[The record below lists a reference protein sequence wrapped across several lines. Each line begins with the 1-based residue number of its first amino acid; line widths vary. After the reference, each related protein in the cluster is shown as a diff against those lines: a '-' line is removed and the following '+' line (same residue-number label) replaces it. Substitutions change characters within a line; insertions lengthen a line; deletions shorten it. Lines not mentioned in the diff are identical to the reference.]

1 LQLRVPRADSAVEHR
16 RARFWDDGSSENER
30 VGQVMRSRT
39 VIFAASESLLA
50 VDVKAR
56 WAAPVLAKWPSRE
69 VPVCAEF
76 LTIEQFA
83 VRCEQAR
90 PGVDKDAAAPALV
103 ALEDDFPHAA
113 ILQLIDRL
121 QRQLVPA
128 LLLFPR
134 VDAERQ
140 SFQRGGIIVDS
151 WDAGPERIANILYAL
166 GERQELVHTLA
177 RDLRVAH
184 CSQGGLRGE
193 MDKLHEEMNLAASV
207 QRELLPRGM
216 PKVEGLSFATMFR
229 PVGYVSG
236 DIYDVRQ
243 IDEHRVGFFLADA
256 VGHGVPAALLTVAL
270 SRGLV
275 TGDRDG
281 DRWRVLEPSEV
292 LRRLNIDLCERQNGG
307 TRFATAVY
315 GLVDARTRRV
325 TIAGA
330 GHPPPLVFGVGG
342 MRKIETEGPLLG
354 VFEEAVFDQTSV
366 VLEPG
371 ETLVL
376 YTDGMESAF
385 PSRDEG
391 ANFAKPTTGY
401 LRHLNTLAKAAGAPG
416 GSLDEATRVL
426 GMLIDDQAG
435 SLHQVDDITTLAI
448 GVPRAAVAVLAA

>member
-1 LQLRVPRADSAVEHR
+1 
-16 RARFWDDGSSENER
+16 
-30 VGQVMRSRT
+30 MRSRT
-39 VIFAASESLLA
+39 VIFAASAPLLA
-50 VDVKAR
+50 VDVRAR
-56 WAAPVLAKWPSRE
+56 WAGPVLAKWPRRDS
-69 VPVCAEF
+69 PVCAEF

-83 VRCEQAR
+83 ERAEKLR
-90 PGVDKDAAAPALV
+90 PGVDKDAGPAALIV
-103 ALEDDFPHAA
+103 LEEDFPHAA

-134 VDAERQ
+134 LDAERQ
-140 SFQRGGIIVDS
+140 SFQRGGVMVDA
-151 WDAGPERIANILYAL
+151 WDAGADRIAHVLYAL
-166 GERQELVHTLA
+166 GERQEIVHTLA

-207 QRELLPRGM
+207 QRELLPRAM
-216 PKVEGLSFATMFR
+216 PKVAGLAFATMFR

-236 DIYDVRQ
+236 DIYDVRE

-275 TGDRDG
+275 TSDRDG
-281 DRWRVLEPSEV
+281 DRWRVLEPADV
-292 LRRLNIDLCERQNGG
+292 LTRLNQDLCLRQQGG

-315 GLVDARTRRV
+315 GVVDARTRSV

-330 GHPPPLVFGVGG
+330 GHPPPLIFGPSGV
-342 MRKIETEGPLLG
+342 RRVETEGPLLG
-354 VFEEAVFDQTSV
+354 VFEEAEFDQAEV

-371 ETLVL
+371 ETLII

-385 PSRDEG
+385 PSEADG
-391 ANFAKPTTGY
+391 ANLQKPTTGY
-401 LRHLNTLAKAAGAPG
+401 LRHLHELARAAGAPG
-416 GSLDEATRVL
+416 GSLEEATRVL
-426 GMLIDDQAG
+426 GGMIDDQAG
-435 SLHQVDDITTLAI
+435 SLHQVDDITTLAV
-448 GVPRAAVAVLAA
+448 GVPVAASVALAA

>member
-1 LQLRVPRADSAVEHR
+1 MHDLL
-16 RARFWDDGSSENER
+16 DDGPSENVH
-30 VGQVMRSRT
+30 VGYGMRART
-39 VIFAASESLLA
+39 VIFAASASLLA

-56 WAAPVLAKWPSRE
+56 WAGPVLARWPRRE
-69 VPVCAEF
+69 TPVCAEF

-83 VRCEQAR
+83 ERCEQAR
-90 PGVDKDAAAPALV
+90 PGVDKDASAPVLV
-103 ALEDDFPHAA
+103 VLEEDFPHAA

-134 VDAERQ
+134 LDEERQ
-140 SFQRGGIIVDS
+140 SFQRGGVMVDS
-151 WDAGPERIANILYAL
+151 WDAGVERIAHVLYAL
-166 GERQELVHTLA
+166 GERQEIVHTLA

-207 QRELLPRGM
+207 QRELLPRAM

-236 DIYDVRQ
+236 DIYDLRQ

-275 TGDRDG
+275 TSDRDG
-281 DRWRVLEPSEV
+281 DRWRVLEPFEV
-292 LRRLNIDLCERQNGG
+292 LRRLNLDLCERQQGG

-315 GLVDARTRRV
+315 GLIDGRTRRL

-330 GHPPPLVFGVGG
+330 GHPPPLIFGSGG
-342 MRKIETEGPLLG
+342 VRRLETEGPLLG
-354 VFEEAVFDQTSV
+354 VFEEAVFDQVTV
-366 VLEPG
+366 DLIPG

-385 PSRDEG
+385 PSRETG
-391 ANFAKPTTGY
+391 ANFHKPTTGY
-401 LRHLNTLAKAAGAPG
+401 LKHLHELARAAGAPG
-416 GSLDEATRVL
+416 GSLEDATRVL

-448 GVPRAAVAVLAA
+448 GVPRAAVAAMAA